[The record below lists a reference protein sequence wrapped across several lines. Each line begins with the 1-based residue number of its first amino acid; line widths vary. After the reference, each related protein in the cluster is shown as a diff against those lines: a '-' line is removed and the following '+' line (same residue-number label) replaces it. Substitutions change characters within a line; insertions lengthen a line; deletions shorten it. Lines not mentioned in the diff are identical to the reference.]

1 VLFFASWYLPLSIFM
16 LFIGIWASDVMARD
30 GIGDWWGIGEGD
42 RCSGVASGGGVE
54 QYSWMNNGGG

>member
-30 GIGDWWGIGEGD
+30 GIGELVGDWRGGSMFG
-42 RCSGVASGGGVE
+42 RC
-54 QYSWMNNGGG
+54 